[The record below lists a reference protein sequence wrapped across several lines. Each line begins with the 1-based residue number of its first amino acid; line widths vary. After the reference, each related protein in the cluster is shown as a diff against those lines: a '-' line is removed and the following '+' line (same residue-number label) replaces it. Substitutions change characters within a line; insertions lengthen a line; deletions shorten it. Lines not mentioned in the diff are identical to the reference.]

1 MAAPVLQFKRGNL
14 ASLPGLQAGEPGFT
28 VDKNDLYVGIDSTT
42 TNNQFIGSARFWE
55 KGDATNASGVKLVEA
70 QNNGAS
76 AITIKAPAS
85 LSDNQVY
92 TMPASAVNNGFL
104 KCNASGELSFD
115 TAPQNSGA
123 VSDIAVTDESADTT
137 CFPMFATQ
145 ATGDIQPKTGTNLTF
160 NASSGELTAS
170 SFSGNLTGAVTGN
183 VSGSSGSCTGN
194 AATAT
199 ALETARNIGGVSF
212 DGTANINL
220 PGVNASGN
228 QDTSGNAATATALE
242 TARNIGG
249 VSFDGTANINLPG
262 VNTAGSQ
269 DTTGNADTATLAAT
283 STITANNSTN
293 ETVFPVFVDG
303 ATGAQGLESDTGLT
317 YNPSTGA
324 LSSTSF
330 VGALT
335 GAVTG
340 NVSGNVTG
348 NVTGNQSGGTVSAT
362 SAAVA
367 DLTSG
372 RVVLAGSSGELEDNG
387 NLTFDG
393 STLTVTGAA
402 SVTTNLTIG
411 GNLTVNGTTTQVN
424 TTNTTIEDVLLE
436 LQVVDGGALSSDTD
450 KDVGLVLN
458 YYSGSAKKAAIYWDD
473 SAGRIALGAEVSESA
488 GVLTASAYSGL
499 EIGSLFVNDC
509 AGQTQV
515 ISCSGTT
522 RSLENITIDG
532 GSF

>member
-42 TNNQFIGSARFWE
+42 TNNQFIGSGRFWD

-92 TMPASAVNNGFL
+92 TMPATAVNNGFL
-104 KCNASGELSFD
+104 KCNSSGEFSFD
-115 TAPQNSGA
+115 TTPQNAGA
-123 VSDIAVTDESADTT
+123 VTEITVADESSDTT
-137 CFPMFATQ
+137 CFPLFAVS
-145 ATGDIQPKTGTNLTF
+145 ATGDSEPKSGSNLTF
-160 NASSGELTAS
+160 NSSSGALTAT
-170 SFSGNLTGAVTGN
+170 SFVGDLTGEVTGN
-183 VSGSSGSCTGN
+183 S
-194 AATAT
+194 ATAT
-199 ALETARNIGGVSF
+199 
-212 DGTANINL
+212 
-220 PGVNASGN
+220 
-228 QDTSGNAATATALE
+228 TAT
-242 TARNIGG
+242 N
-249 VSFDGTANINLPG
+249 V
-262 VNTAGSQ
+262 
-269 DTTGNADTATLAAT
+269 
-283 STITANNSTN
+283 TISANNSAN

-303 ATGAQGLESDTGLT
+303 ATGTQGLESDTGLS

-324 LSSTSF
+324 LTSTTF

-340 NVSGNVTG
+340 NVTG
-348 NVTGNQSGGTVSAT
+348 NVSGNQSGGTVSAT

-372 RVVLAGSSGELEDNG
+372 RVVLAGSSGELEDSG

-393 STLTVTGAA
+393 STMTVTGAA
-402 SVTTNLTIG
+402 SVTSNMTIG
-411 GNLTVNGTTTQVN
+411 GNLTVNGTTTSVN

-436 LQVVDGGALSSDTD
+436 LQVIDGGALSSDTD

-458 YYSGSAKKAAIYWDD
+458 YYSGSAKKAAVYWDD
-473 SAGRIALGAEVSESA
+473 SAGRIVLGSEVSESA
-488 GVLTASAYSGL
+488 GVLTASAFSGL
-499 EIGSLFVNDC
+499 EIGSLYVNDC

>member
-42 TNNQFIGSARFWE
+42 SNNQFIGSGRFWS

-76 AITIKAPAS
+76 AITIKAPAA
-85 LSDNQVY
+85 LGDNQVY
-92 TMPASAVNNGFL
+92 TMPAAAVNNGFL
-104 KCNASGELSFD
+104 KCNASGEFSFD
-115 TAPQNSGA
+115 TAPQNAGS
-123 VSDIAVTDESADTT
+123 VTTVTVADESSDTT
-137 CFPMFATQ
+137 CFPMFAVS
-145 ATGDIQPKTGTNLTF
+145 ATGGIAPKTGSNLTFNSSSGALTATSFVGDITGDVTGNADTATVATTITLADESTDTACNVVFATAATGNLAPKTGTNLTF
-160 NASSGELTAS
+160 NSASGVLTATG
-170 SFSGNLTGAVTGN
+170 FAGPITGAVTGN
-183 VSGSSGSCTGN
+183 V
-194 AATAT
+194 
-199 ALETARNIGGVSF
+199 
-212 DGTANINL
+212 
-220 PGVNASGN
+220 
-228 QDTSGNAATATALE
+228 
-242 TARNIGG
+242 
-249 VSFDGTANINLPG
+249 
-262 VNTAGSQ
+262 
-269 DTTGNADTATLAAT
+269 
-283 STITANNSTN
+283 
-293 ETVFPVFVDG
+293 
-303 ATGAQGLESDTGLT
+303 
-317 YNPSTGA
+317 
-324 LSSTSF
+324 
-330 VGALT
+330 
-335 GAVTG
+335 TG
-340 NVSGNVTG
+340 NVS
-348 NVTGNQSGGTVSAT
+348 GNQSGGTVSAT
-362 SAAVA
+362 SAAIA

-372 RVVLAGSSGELEDNG
+372 RIVLAGTSGELEDSG

-393 STLTVTGAA
+393 STMTVTGAA
-402 SVTTNLTIG
+402 SVTTNLTVG

-458 YYSGSAKKAAIYWDD
+458 YYSGSAKKAAVYWDD
-473 SAGRIALGAEVSESA
+473 SAGRIVLGSEVSESA
-488 GVLTASAYSGL
+488 GVLTASAFSGL

>member
-92 TMPASAVNNGFL
+92 TMPAAAVNNGFL
-104 KCNASGELSFD
+104 KCNSSGELSFD

-123 VSDIAVTDESADTT
+123 VSDIAVTDESSDTT
-137 CFPMFATQ
+137 CFPMFSTS
-145 ATGDIQPKTGTNLTF
+145 ATGDIQPKTGSNLTF

-199 ALETARNIGGVSF
+199 ALETARTIGGVSF

-220 PGVNASGN
+220 PGVNSAGN
-228 QDTSGNAATATALE
+228 QDTT
-242 TARNIGG
+242 
-249 VSFDGTANINLPG
+249 GTASL
-262 VNTAGSQ
+262 
-269 DTTGNADTATLAAT
+269 ATQFT
-283 STITANNSTN
+283 VTANNSTN
-293 ETVFPVFVDG
+293 ETVFPLFADG
-303 ATGAQGLESDTGLT
+303 ATGSQGAESDTGLT

-324 LSSTSF
+324 FTSTSF
-330 VGALT
+330 VGGL
-335 GAVTG
+335 TG
-340 NVSGNVTG
+340 NVTGDVTG

-362 SAAVA
+362 SAAIA

-372 RVVLAGSSGELEDNG
+372 RVVLAGTSGELEDSG
-387 NLTFDG
+387 NLTFNG